1 MTPLGPL
8 KRPHETQDLKLF
20 HCQQAVCPALLFS
33 QWKSLSIQDDPS
45 LEWEPWILAKRKSLS
60 WNKSRGRAF
69 IFVSDTKVISFVSR
83 FSSWYSVFYIFSQK
97 WRPRKPQFGA
107 LIFYTWNYVSIYRP
121 ITFLWLLPFS
131 GWENRLRIP
140 RVKCWLYLLTVWP
153 YTSSSTKPQFPH
165 V

>member
-1 MTPLGPL
+1 MKPKIWSCFTASKQSAQPYY
-8 KRPHETQDLKLF
+8 
-20 HCQQAVCPALLFS
+20 
-33 QWKSLSIQDDPS
+33 SLSGSPCPS
-45 LEWEPWILAKRKSLS
+45 KMIPLWSENPEYYLKESHWADSVPTEKVG

-107 LIFYTWNYVSIYRP
+107 LTFYTWNYVSIYRP